1 MKNTLLF
8 IIVSLIWG
16 STWLVIKF
24 QLGVVDPLLSIF
36 YRFIL
41 AAAIIFV
48 FSFLRRL
55 NLKFSLKQHF
65 YMALLGAL
73 LFGLNYWF
81 VYLAELHLTSGVVAV
96 VFSTIIIF
104 NILFGA
110 LFLKSKIRWNVVFSA
125 MLGFIGIALVF
136 WDELLGFT
144 FSSANSVAF
153 MFALVGAISA
163 SLGNITS
170 AYNQKNDLPVIQANA
185 FGMLYGALIML
196 TLAFITGKP
205 LTFDFSVSYVA
216 SLLYLAVF
224 GSVVGFGSYLTLLGN
239 IGADKAA
246 YVTLVLPIIAL
257 LLSTIFED
265 YQWTALAMIGV
276 VLITLGNIL
285 ILRRKRV

>member
-41 AAAIIFV
+41 AAVILFV
-48 FSFLRRL
+48 FSLLRRL
-55 NLKFSLKQHF
+55 NLKFSLKQHL
-65 YMALLGAL
+65 YMALLGCL

-125 MLGFIGIALVF
+125 VLGFIGIALVF
-136 WDELLGFT
+136 KEELLGFA

-153 MFALVGAISA
+153 MFALLGALSA

-196 TLAFITGKP
+196 ALAFITGKP
-205 LTFDFSVSYVA
+205 LTFDFTFPYVA

-246 YVTLVLPIIAL
+246 YVTLVFPVIAL

-265 YQWTALAMIGV
+265 YQWTALAIIGV

-285 ILRRKRV
+285 ILRRKKG